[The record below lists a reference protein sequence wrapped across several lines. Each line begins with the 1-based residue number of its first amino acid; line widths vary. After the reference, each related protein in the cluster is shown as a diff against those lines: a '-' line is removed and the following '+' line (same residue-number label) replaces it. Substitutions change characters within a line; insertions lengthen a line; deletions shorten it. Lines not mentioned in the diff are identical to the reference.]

1 MEDIRFFLGHA
12 HRLKLDGESEQPES
26 VTKINFVLFSTIY
39 TFMAQTTAMAGR
51 PQIFSEEEALE
62 KATQLFWS
70 KGYEATSTDDLLAAM
85 NIGKSSFYNTF
96 KGKRELFEKVIENFV
111 NLSVAGLLKDIQ
123 AGIDAIQAI
132 KNFFRKLATA
142 PAGMHQKGCFMGN
155 IVVELSNIDKPL
167 ESMAIKRLKKM
178 EQLFLDLVKKSQQ
191 TGLLKSKE
199 DPAVIARYLVTMW
212 NGINITRR
220 MYPDPDR
227 LLPLIEMQL
236 SILN

>member
-1 MEDIRFFLGHA
+1 M
-12 HRLKLDGESEQPES
+12 S
-26 VTKINFVLFSTIY
+26 
-39 TFMAQTTAMAGR
+39 QTTDMAGR

-62 KATQLFWS
+62 IATQLFWS

-85 NIGKSSFYNTF
+85 SIGKSSFYNTF

-111 NLSVAGLLKDIQ
+111 NLSVAALLKDIK
-123 AGIDAIQAI
+123 AGTDSVQAI
-132 KNFFRKLATA
+132 KNFFRKLAIA
-142 PAGMHQKGCFMGN
+142 PPGMHQKGCFMGN

-178 EQLFLDLVKKSQQ
+178 EQLFLDLVKKGQQ

-199 DPAVIARYLVTMW
+199 EPAVIARYLVTMW

-220 MYPDPDR
+220 MYPSPDR